1 MTLFMTRLNKLF
13 AAAATIVAAAAI
25 SLVSCDKKPAST
37 ASSGIATIACDAS
50 FENVMQ
56 QEIDVFEFNYKDA
69 SIMPYYVDERA
80 CLDSLLDFKTKLAVT
95 TRPLTPEQE
104 SYLKSH
110 KCQVR
115 QSRIAVDAIALI
127 VNPANPIEQLSVPE
141 LVDILSGKETKWGDI
156 WPSDG
161 LGDIEVVFDHQG
173 SSTVQFV
180 RDSLMSGAPFAANV
194 FAQKSPQ
201 EVFKAVAANKNAI
214 GIIGVS
220 WISSD
225 MATADM
231 STEER
236 AAALTDTVGS
246 APDQVFSS
254 DVKVLKVSAPD
265 EIEAF
270 APYQY
275 YIYSGQYPLTRSI
288 YMICTAAG
296 GTISHGFYTYVTS
309 FYGQK
314 LIQST
319 GVLPNIIYTQR
330 VEVTRR

>member
-1 MTLFMTRLNKLF
+1 MTAMHRLDTLI
-13 AAAATIVAAAAI
+13 AAAATIVVAAAL
-25 SLVSCDKKPAST
+25 SLSSCDKKPTST
-37 ASSGIATIACDAS
+37 ASKGIATIACDAS

-69 SIMPYYVDERA
+69 SIIPYYLDEHA
-80 CLDSLLDFKTKLAVT
+80 CIDSILDQKTKLAVT
-95 TRPLTPEQE
+95 TRPLTAEQE
-104 SYLKSH
+104 SYLRSR

-115 QSRIAVDAIALI
+115 QSRIAVDALALI
-127 VNPANPIEQLSVPE
+127 VNPANPIEQLSVGE
-141 LVDILSGKETKWGDI
+141 LTDILSGKETKWGDL

-161 LGDIEVVFDHQG
+161 LGNIEVVFDHQG

-180 RDSLMSGAPFAANV
+180 RDSLMSGAPFAENV

-201 EVFKAVAANKNAI
+201 DVFKAVAANKNAI

-225 MATADM
+225 MATANM

-236 AAALTDTVGS
+236 AAALNDTVGS

-319 GVLPNIIYTQR
+319 GVLPDIIYTQR

>member
-1 MTLFMTRLNKLF
+1 MTRLNNLL

-69 SIMPYYVDERA
+69 SIIPYYIDERA

-95 TRPLTPEQE
+95 TRPLTAEQE

-110 KCQVR
+110 KSQVR
-115 QSRIAVDAIALI
+115 QSRIAVDALALI

-141 LVDILSGKETKWGDI
+141 LVDILSGKETKWGDL

-180 RDSLMSGAPFAANV
+180 RDSLMAGAPFAANV

-236 AAALTDTVGS
+236 AAALTDTLGS

-270 APYQY
+270 APFQY

-319 GVLPNIIYTQR
+319 GVLPDIIYTQR
-330 VEVTRR
+330 VELTRR